1 MKINKMFALIRT
13 VMAILIALAL
23 ALVIILLV
31 SETPLE
37 AFKYLLLGPVMRL
50 PRLANVVEMMLPLLF
65 TGLSVSLI
73 ARTGIFNLASEGA
86 FFMGGVIAAIAA
98 LKLPFQGLALP
109 VCSVILGGAAGMAMM
124 LIPVVV
130 RQKFEASEIVCSLMM
145 NYLLFYLGSFLI
157 RTFVRNPDSGELQ
170 SLNFSEQAMLTTL
183 FPGTRI
189 HSGLLVAGVFVLF
202 FWVYLYKSRWG
213 YRMRIVGSNP
223 HFALYSG
230 IQLTSS
236 IVIAQAL
243 AGLACGVGGA
253 TEILGMYSS
262 FRWRTAPGPGFGWDG
277 IIVATLARNNPLLV
291 PIGAFFL
298 AYLRVGADIMTR
310 MTDVQNEIVSIIQG
324 IVIVLIVAQSFLG
337 GWEKKAIFKA
347 ATSNA
352 DRKGKEASHT

>member
-1 MKINKMFALIRT
+1 MRINKLVTLIRT
-13 VMAILIALAL
+13 VMAIVIALAL

-31 SETPLE
+31 SDTPFE

-50 PRLANVVEMMLPLLF
+50 TRLANVVEMMLPLLF

-73 ARTGIFNLASEGA
+73 SRTGIFNLASEGA
-86 FFMGGVIAAIAA
+86 FFMGGVIATIAA
-98 LKLPFQGLALP
+98 LKLPLHGAALP
-109 VCSVILGGAAGMAMM
+109 VASILLGGLVGMVMM
-124 LIPVVV
+124 LIPVFV
-130 RQKFEASEIVCSLMM
+130 RQKYEASEIVCSLMM
-145 NYLLFYLGSFLI
+145 NYLLFYFGSFLI
-157 RTFVRNPDSGELQ
+157 RAFVRNPDSGELQ
-170 SLNFSEQAMLTTL
+170 SLPFSEDAMLTTL

-189 HSGLLVAGVFVLF
+189 HTGLLVAVVFVVF

-213 YRMRIVGSNP
+213 YRMRIVGSNSN
-223 HFALYSG
+223 FALYSG
-230 IQLTSS
+230 IRITASV
-236 IVIAQAL
+236 VIAQAL

-253 TEILGMYSS
+253 TEILGMYSA
-262 FRWRTAPGPGFGWDG
+262 FRWKTAPGPGFGWDG
-277 IIVATLARNNPLLV
+277 IIVATLARSNPALV

-347 ATSNA
+347 ATANA
-352 DRKGKEASHT
+352 NAKEKEGQA